1 MTFSFLNPYQLT
13 VDDDE
18 QLLPL
23 LDLIYTRS
31 RAVDKYDDL
40 DDYEVQQCLAE
51 FGVDG

>member
-1 MTFSFLNPYQLT
+1 MTFSFLNVYQLT
-13 VDDDE
+13 DDDAD

-23 LDLIYTRS
+23 LDLVLTRS

>member
-1 MTFSFLNPYQLT
+1 MTFSFPNPYQLT
-13 VDDDE
+13 VDDNE

-23 LDLIYTRS
+23 LDLIFTRIH
-31 RAVDKYDDL
+31 AVDKYDDL